1 MRNLPEGLPSM
12 TALDALFEGRP
23 ETLDPA
29 DVAEI
34 LGMTKQGVYNWLK
47 NGTIPGYK
55 MGSSWFIIRD
65 ELKAQLAKGSNRE
78 ITETDEQKE

>member
-1 MRNLPEGLPSM
+1 MRTIHNGLPFM
-12 TALDALFEGRP
+12 TALDELFEGQP
-23 ETLDPA
+23 ATLDPA

-47 NGTIPGYK
+47 NGTIRGYK

-65 ELKAQLAKGSNRE
+65 ELKAQLAAGANRE
-78 ITETDEQKE
+78 SEADKQKE

>member
-1 MRNLPEGLPSM
+1 M
-12 TALDALFEGRP
+12 TALDDLFRGRP

-65 ELKAQLAKGSNRE
+65 ELKAQLAEGSNRE
-78 ITETDEQKE
+78 LREIDNSKE

>member
-1 MRNLPEGLPSM
+1 M
-12 TALDALFEGRP
+12 TALDELFEGQP
-23 ETLDPA
+23 ATLDPA

-47 NGTIPGYK
+47 NGTIRGYK

-65 ELKAQLAKGSNRE
+65 ELKAQIAAGSNRE
-78 ITETDEQKE
+78 FREADKPKE

>member
-1 MRNLPEGLPSM
+1 M

-65 ELKAQLAKGSNRE
+65 ELKEQLAKGSNRE
-78 ITETDEQKE
+78 FTEEEEEEQKE

>member
-1 MRNLPEGLPSM
+1 M
-12 TALDALFEGRP
+12 TALDDLFRGHP

-65 ELKAQLAKGSNRE
+65 ELKAQLAEGSNRE
-78 ITETDEQKE
+78 FREVDNPKE